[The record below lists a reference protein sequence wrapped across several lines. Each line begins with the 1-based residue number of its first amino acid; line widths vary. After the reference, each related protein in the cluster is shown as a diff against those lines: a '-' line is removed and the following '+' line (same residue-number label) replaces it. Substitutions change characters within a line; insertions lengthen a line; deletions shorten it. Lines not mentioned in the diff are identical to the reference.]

1 MPRVQPSII
10 ASDTIHPTEAAHD
23 TAGSHRHDT
32 DRATRGPATIT
43 QAPTVTAI
51 GVPQLACGC
60 HHANSGAPEPPKS

>member
-10 ASDTIHPTEAAHD
+10 ASDTIHATDAAHD
-23 TAGSHRHDT
+23 NAGSNRHDT

-51 GVPQLACGC
+51 GVPHPMCGC
-60 HHANSGAPEPPKS
+60 HHANNGAPDPKS